1 MLIEKIVKIF
11 YNILENSIM
20 GQKFLQDENI
30 REGDCK
36 WNYQKNKN
44 Y

>member
-20 GQKFLQDENI
+20 GQKNELTPNVTFGFFGM
-30 REGDCK
+30 RRH
-36 WNYQKNKN
+36 
-44 Y
+44 